1 MIQGMQFRWSSARA
15 DLISV
20 EDYRRRAKRKL
31 PDMVWAYIDGGAD
44 DLWTL
49 EQNRSAFARW
59 ALAPRVLT
67 GKEGTGLVTQFAGTR
82 VDLPVYLS
90 PTGMSGLAHYTGEVG
105 AAQGAEKAGTRAVI
119 STAATYTPEEIAAA
133 TAEHHAFQLYPWANT
148 ATGARTLTESFI
160 RRAYD
165 ADYSAL
171 FVTVDVPVHGNREWE
186 RRRGMGAPPTLT
198 PRRILGA
205 AMKPRWGY
213 NLVRHQRVSAR
224 LLFDQGGTKAAV
236 ESARIQ
242 MRLMRPELDWDDF
255 AWMREK
261 WKDRPLFIK
270 GVLHPDDAQRA
281 VELGADGVVVSNHGG
296 RQLDSVQASLDALPA
311 VVARVGNRVPVLLDG
326 GVRRGTDVVKALCLG
341 ASTVGIGR
349 PFLYGLAVAGAEGV
363 AAVLDIFRQEI
374 SRTLTLLGV
383 QDLSELGPQHLVPS
397 ANADAHAA
405 DVLAALAKRA
415 STPPVTTEAVV
426 RG

>member
-1 MIQGMQFRWSSARA
+1 MIQGMQFKWSSARG

-49 EQNRSAFARW
+49 EQNRSAFTRW
-59 ALAPRVLT
+59 TLLPRVLT
-67 GKEGTGLVTQFAGTR
+67 GKEGTGLATRFAETL
-82 VDLPVYLS
+82 VDLPVYLA
-90 PTGMSGLAHYTGEVG
+90 PTGMSGLAHYTGEIG
-105 AAQGAEKAGTRAVI
+105 AAQGAERAGTRAVI
-119 STAATYTPEEIAAA
+119 STAAAYTPEEIAAA
-133 TAEHHAFQLYPWANT
+133 TAEHHAFQLYPWAHA
-148 ATGARTLTESFI
+148 ATGARALTESFI

-165 ADYSAL
+165 ADYAAL

-205 AMKPRWGY
+205 ALKPRWGY
-213 NLVRHQRVSAR
+213 NLVRHQRVTAR
-224 LLFDQGGTKAAV
+224 LILDQGGTKAAV
-236 ESARIQ
+236 ESARMQ
-242 MRLMRPELDWDDF
+242 LRLMRPELNWDDF
-255 AWMREK
+255 AWMRER
-261 WKDRPLFIK
+261 WKDRPLYIK

-281 VELGADGVVVSNHGG
+281 VDLGADGVVVSNHGG

-311 VVARVGNRVPVLLDG
+311 VVARVGDRVPVMLDG

-341 ASTVGIGR
+341 ATAVGIGR

-363 AAVLDIFRQEI
+363 AAVLDTFRQEI

-383 QDLSELGPQHLVPS
+383 QDLSELGPHHLVPS
-397 ANADAHAA
+397 TTADLHAA
-405 DVLAALAKRA
+405 DVLAALATRT
-415 STPPVTTEAVV
+415 STESVATEEVV
-426 RG
+426 DG